1 MEYEFTLPIKPFSVN
16 AYFYASRKVKTQAA
30 RSWEE
35 EMKFLLEEHKQL
47 AGFLPQHIKNGG
59 DFIVYMTFVYPR
71 NLFRNKLGDIS
82 SKTMDLSNVEKPVLD
97 MLFRE
102 TLGIDDKHVT
112 QLISR
117 KVAGDDYAIMI
128 RLRLEQGSR

>member
-1 MEYEFTLPIKPFSVN
+1 MEYEFSLLIKPFSVN

-30 RSWEE
+30 RAWEE

-47 AGFLPQHIKNGG
+47 AEFTPAHIKNGG
-59 DFIVYMTFVYPR
+59 DFTVYMTFIYPR
-71 NLFRNKLGDIS
+71 NMFRNKVGDIS

-102 TLGIDDKHVT
+102 TMGIDDKHVT
-112 QLISR
+112 QLVSR
-117 KVAGDDYAIMI
+117 KVAGDDFAIVI
-128 RLRLEQGSR
+128 RLKLEARER